1 MRQLEPA
8 RARTELGADEMAAL
22 QLVDGAIRNAVRSA
36 GRGVHRSAR
45 AALRDERPF
54 ELRAQIALADAAGIR
69 SRDDRVR
76 VERRQDLVH
85 IAERLQVSG
94 RDLDHVL
101 WQRIPQTPACDLKLD
116 RLNVLA
122 LDLHQTPAGVDAHLE
137 KIADEL
143 LCDSWCIAPF
153 GSFDRLRYCRQRGLG
168 AEPLEPQ
175 SRPNRTGQVAAVPI
189 ELCEVVLANR
199 DHDAEQRIIVKQ
211 LRELDEER
219 LAQPPVLLVEREE
232 LLELI
237 LVLEH
242 RQKPRVEEG
251 RLPGSRRRVEEH
263 DAMRDHEREQ
273 LPHLTIAPEK
283 ERPVGALVWTRPDV
297 RIVIALRHVPASGGA
312 RAAHARSRSPS
323 PSRPARSSRR
333 STSRDT
339 PARGDPRAEAARSR

>member
-199 DHDAEQRIIVKQ
+199 DMTRSSGSLSSSSASWTKN
-211 LRELDEER
+211 
-219 LAQPPVLLVEREE
+219 
-232 LLELI
+232 
-237 LVLEH
+237 
-242 RQKPRVEEG
+242 
-251 RLPGSRRRVEEH
+251 GSR
-263 DAMRDHEREQ
+263 
-273 LPHLTIAPEK
+273 
-283 ERPVGALVWTRPDV
+283 
-297 RIVIALRHVPASGGA
+297 
-312 RAAHARSRSPS
+312 SRQCCW
-323 PSRPARSSRR
+323 
-333 STSRDT
+333 
-339 PARGDPRAEAARSR
+339 

>member
-143 LCDSWCIAPF
+143 LRAEEHTSELQSRENLVCRLLLDKKN
-153 GSFDRLRYCRQRGLG
+153 GSRGRCFELVVRSGELG
-168 AEPLEPQ
+168 AV
-175 SRPNRTGQVAAVPI
+175 SA
-189 ELCEVVLANR
+189 
-199 DHDAEQRIIVKQ
+199 
-211 LRELDEER
+211 
-219 LAQPPVLLVEREE
+219 
-232 LLELI
+232 
-237 LVLEH
+237 
-242 RQKPRVEEG
+242 
-251 RLPGSRRRVEEH
+251 RRMV
-263 DAMRDHEREQ
+263 
-273 LPHLTIAPEK
+273 
-283 ERPVGALVWTRPDV
+283 
-297 RIVIALRHVPASGGA
+297 
-312 RAAHARSRSPS
+312 
-323 PSRPARSSRR
+323 
-333 STSRDT
+333 
-339 PARGDPRAEAARSR
+339 